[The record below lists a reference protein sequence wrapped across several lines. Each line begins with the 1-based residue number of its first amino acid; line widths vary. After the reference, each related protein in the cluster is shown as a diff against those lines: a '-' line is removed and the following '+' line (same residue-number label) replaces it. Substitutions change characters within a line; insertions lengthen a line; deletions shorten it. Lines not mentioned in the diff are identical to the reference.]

1 MMIDIWAKIR
11 DKESK
16 SLTCARLE
24 AWHGMVD
31 LISKGVDMAG
41 AEIQLTHANVVM
53 MVLVGVH
60 GVSRSMVKVC

>member
-1 MMIDIWAKIR
+1 
-11 DKESK
+11 
-16 SLTCARLE
+16 
-24 AWHGMVD
+24 MVD

-60 GVSRSMVKVC
+60 GVSSGYGQGLLR

>member
-1 MMIDIWAKIR
+1 MWAKIR
-11 DKESK
+11 DKSSK
-16 SLTCARLE
+16 VLTRARLE

-60 GVSRSMVKVC
+60 GV